1 MCHYFQTG
9 LKNIEETKETLLE
22 VLFSSAPTSIVS
34 SNIYT
39 ESMVYGPKRALTIAG
54 LE

>member
-9 LKNIEETKETLLE
+9 LKNIEETKETFLE

-34 SNIYT
+34 SNIY
-39 ESMVYGPKRALTIAG
+39 MVYGPKRALTIAG